1 MIRKFLCA
9 FLLLIPTGTHML
21 AQEETVWGTGLV
33 VNTTDGRKLVY
44 PLDQK
49 PKVTFSDTG
58 LILTTSSTEITLPR
72 ENVKT
77 FSYDRVPLS
86 GIDAPATDICAAQFP
101 ADGTLYVAGC
111 EPGAPVNVFSVE
123 GVLLYSVTADDR
135 GSASIAAKN
144 LGTGIYL
151 VKAGDMSYKILKR

>member
-1 MIRKFLCA
+1 MIRKFLCV

-58 LILTTSSTEITLPR
+58 LILTTSSTEIVLPR

-77 FSYDRVPLS
+77 LSYDRIPLS
-86 GIDAPATDICAAQFP
+86 GIDAPATDICSAQFLT
-101 ADGTLYVAGC
+101 DGTLYVTGC
-111 EPGAPVNVFSVE
+111 EPGASVKVFNVE
-123 GVLLYSVTADDR
+123 GVSLYSVIADDK
-135 GSASIAAKN
+135 GSVNIAAKN
-144 LGTGIYL
+144 LGTGIYI
-151 VKAGDMSYKILKR
+151 VKAGEMSYKILKR

>member
-49 PKVTFSDTG
+49 PKVIFSDTG
-58 LILTTSSTEITLPR
+58 LILTTSSTEIVLPR
-72 ENVKT
+72 ENVTT
-77 FSYDRVPLS
+77 FSYDRIPIA
-86 GIDAPATDICAAQFP
+86 GIDAPATDLCSAQFLT
-101 ADGTLYVAGC
+101 DGTLYVTGC

-123 GVLLYSVTADDR
+123 GVLLYSVIADDS